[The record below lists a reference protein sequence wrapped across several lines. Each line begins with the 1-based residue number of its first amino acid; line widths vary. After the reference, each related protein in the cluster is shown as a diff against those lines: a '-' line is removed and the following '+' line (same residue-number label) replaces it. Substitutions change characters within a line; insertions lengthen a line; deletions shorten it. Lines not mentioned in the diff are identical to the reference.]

1 MINAWEIVAVVFKNG
16 SATLLAR
23 VEGWDKALIVPEN
36 IASIAYSVYRLGT
49 KDDNPW
55 TPVDGH
61 VDQAI
66 EPAAALY
73 AVPQLDDLWGDVDQ
87 VGYNF
92 RHTLDVSAAAAF
104 PDHAARYLVVVTL
117 TPVTGQPIQVRW
129 RLSAI

>member
-1 MINAWEIVAVVFKNG
+1 MNNARDTIAVVFKDD

-23 VEGWDKALIVPEN
+23 VEGWDAALIVPEDVAG
-36 IASIAYSVYRLGT
+36 ISYSVYRLGT
-49 KDDNPW
+49 KDEDPW
-55 TPVDGH
+55 TPVTGH

-73 AVPQLDDLWGDVDQ
+73 AVPRLDDLWGHIDQ